1 MGFPIHRYN
10 AQLNQH
16 GVWKEGFTEEEVEKI
31 VFLEKLMDFTKGRVG
46 TESKQQLDATTRDSD
61 VCFLTP
67 DENAHWIFERLA
79 NITPRVNY
87 DLFLYDI
94 ETIETIQFTRYSED
108 QFYDWHIDSHNQWLN
123 YERKISGVV
132 FLDDP
137 DSYEGGELEIIVDG
151 SPDRSIKIKPNKGEI
166 AFFASWMPH
175 RALPVTKGTR
185 RTLVF
190 WVQGKRTI

>member
-1 MGFPIHRYN
+1 MGFPIQRYN
-10 AQLNQH
+10 VQLPMH
-16 GVWKEGFTEEEVEKI
+16 GIWKEGFTEEEVEKI

-46 TESKQQLDATTRDSD
+46 AQSKQQLDTTTRDSD
-61 VCFLTP
+61 VSFLTP

-79 NITPRVNY
+79 TITPRVNY

-94 ETIETIQFTRYSED
+94 EAIETIQFTRYTED
-108 QFYDWHIDSHNQWLN
+108 QFYDWHIDSHNIWLN

>member
-1 MGFPIHRYN
+1 MGFPIQRYN
-10 AQLNQH
+10 VQLPLH

-46 TESKQQLDATTRDSD
+46 AQSKQQLDTTTRDSD
-61 VCFLTP
+61 VSFLTP

-79 NITPRVNY
+79 TITPRVNY

-94 ETIETIQFTRYSED
+94 EAIETIQFTRYTED
-108 QFYDWHIDSHNQWLN
+108 QFYDWHIDSHNVWLN

-151 SPDRSIKIKPNKGEI
+151 SPDRSIKIKPQKGEI
-166 AFFASWMPH
+166 AYFASWMPH

>member
-1 MGFPIHRYN
+1 MGFPLLRYN
-10 AQLNQH
+10 VQLPMH

-46 TESKQQLDATTRDSD
+46 AQSKQQLDTTTRDSD
-61 VCFLTP
+61 VSFLTP
-67 DENAHWIFERLA
+67 DENAHWIFQRLA
-79 NITPRVNY
+79 DITPRVNY

-94 ETIETIQFTRYSED
+94 ETIETIQFTRYTED
-108 QFYDWHIDSHNQWLN
+108 QFYDWHIDSHNVWLN

-137 DSYEGGELEIIVDG
+137 DDYEGGELEIITDG

-166 AFFASWMPH
+166 AYFASWMPH

>member
-10 AQLNQH
+10 VQLNQY
-16 GVWKEGFTEEEVEKI
+16 GVWKEGFSEEEVDKI
-31 VFLEKLMDFTKGRVG
+31 VFLEKLLDFTKGRVG
-46 TESKQQLDATTRDSD
+46 GRERQQLNTDARDSD
-61 VCFLTP
+61 VSFLVP
-67 DENAHWIFERLA
+67 DENTQWIFERLA
-79 NITPRVNY
+79 NITGRVNY

-94 ETIETIQFTRYSED
+94 EAIETIQFTKYSED
-108 QFYDWHIDSHNQWLN
+108 QFYDWHVDAHNMWLN

-151 SPDRSIKIKPNKGEI
+151 SPERSLKLKPQRGEI

-190 WVQGKRTI
+190 WVQGKRTV

>member
-1 MGFPIHRYN
+1 MAFPIHRYN
-10 AQLNQH
+10 AQLPQY

-31 VFLEKLMDFTKGRVG
+31 VFLEKLLEFNKGLVG
-46 TESKQQLDATTRDSD
+46 AQSQQQLDTQARDSD
-61 VCFLTP
+61 VSFLMP
-67 DENAHWIFERLA
+67 DENALWIFERLA
-79 NITPRVNY
+79 NITSRVNY

-94 ETIETIQFTRYSED
+94 DSIEAVQFTRYAED
-108 QFYDWHIDSHNQWLN
+108 QFYDWHIDSHATWLN

-151 SPDRSIKIKPNKGEI
+151 SPDRSIKIKPKVGEI
-166 AFFASWMPH
+166 AYFASWMPH
-175 RALPVTKGTR
+175 RALPVTKGVR

-190 WVQGKRTI
+190 WTQGKRTI

>member
-1 MGFPIHRYN
+1 MTYPILRYN
-10 AQLNQH
+10 VQLPMH

-46 TESKQQLDATTRDSD
+46 AQSKQKLDTTTRDSD

-67 DENAHWIFERLA
+67 DENAQWIFQRLA
-79 NITPRVNY
+79 DITPRVNY

-94 ETIETIQFTRYSED
+94 EAIETIQFTRYTED
-108 QFYDWHIDSHNQWLN
+108 QFYDWHIDSHNVWLN

-137 DSYEGGELEIIVDG
+137 EDYEGGELEIITDG
-151 SPDRSIKIKPNKGEI
+151 SPDRSIKIKPGKGEI

>member
-1 MGFPIHRYN
+1 MGFPLLRYN
-10 AQLNQH
+10 VQLPMQ
-16 GVWKEGFTEEEVEKI
+16 GVWKDGFTEEEVDKI

-46 TESKQQLDATTRDSD
+46 VQAKQQLDTSTRDSD

-67 DENAHWIFERLA
+67 DENAHWVFDRLA
-79 NITPRVNY
+79 NITSRVNY

-94 ETIETIQFTRYSED
+94 ESIETIQFTRYTED
-108 QFYDWHIDSHNQWLN
+108 QFYDWHIDSHNVWLN

-137 DSYEGGELEIIVDG
+137 DSYEGGELEIITDG

-166 AFFASWMPH
+166 AYFASWMPH

>member
-1 MGFPIHRYN
+1 MSFPIHRYN
-10 AQLNQH
+10 VQLNQY

-46 TESKQQLDATTRDSD
+46 AESKQQLDTSARDSD
-61 VCFLTP
+61 VCFLAP
-67 DENAHWIFERLA
+67 DENAHWIFQRLA
-79 NITPRVNY
+79 NITSRVNY

-94 ETIETIQFTRYSED
+94 ETIETIQFTRYTED
-108 QFYDWHIDSHNQWLN
+108 QFYDWHIDSHNMWLN

-137 DSYEGGELEIIVDG
+137 DSYEGGELEIITDG

-190 WVQGKRTI
+190 WVQGKRTV

>member
-1 MGFPIHRYN
+1 MGFPIQRYN
-10 AQLNQH
+10 VQLPLH

-46 TESKQQLDATTRDSD
+46 AQSKQQLDTTTRDSD
-61 VCFLTP
+61 VSFLTP

-79 NITPRVNY
+79 TITPRVNY

-94 ETIETIQFTRYSED
+94 EAIETIQFTRYTED
-108 QFYDWHIDSHNQWLN
+108 QFYDWHIDSHNIWLN

>member
-1 MGFPIHRYN
+1 MSFPIQRYN
-10 AQLNQH
+10 VQLSLH

-46 TESKQQLDATTRDSD
+46 AQSKQQLDTTTRDSD
-61 VCFLTP
+61 VSFLTP

-79 NITPRVNY
+79 SITPRVNY

-94 ETIETIQFTRYSED
+94 EAIETIQFTRYTEG
-108 QFYDWHIDSHNQWLN
+108 QFYDWHIDSHSVWLN

-190 WVQGKRTI
+190 WVQGKRII

>member
-10 AQLNQH
+10 VQLNQY
-16 GVWKEGFTEEEVEKI
+16 GIWKEGFTEEEVEKI

-46 TESKQQLDATTRDSD
+46 AQSKQQLDTTTRDSD
-61 VCFLTP
+61 VSFLTP

-94 ETIETIQFTRYSED
+94 EAIETIQFTRYTED
-108 QFYDWHIDSHNQWLN
+108 QFYDWHIDSHSMWLN
-123 YERKISGVV
+123 FERKISGVV

-190 WVQGKRTI
+190 WVQGKRII

>member
-10 AQLNQH
+10 VQLAQY

-31 VFLEKLMDFTKGRVG
+31 IFLEKLLDFTKGRVG
-46 TESKQQLDATTRDSD
+46 GQSKQQVDPNARDSD
-61 VCFLTP
+61 VSFLVP
-67 DENAHWIFERLA
+67 DDNAYWIFERLA

-94 ETIETIQFTRYSED
+94 EAIETIQFTRYSEE
-108 QFYDWHIDSHNQWLN
+108 QFYDWHIDSHNMWLN

-137 DSYEGGELEIIVDG
+137 DSYEGGELEIITDG
-151 SPDRSIKIKPNKGEI
+151 SPERSVKIKPNKGEI

-175 RALPVTKGTR
+175 RALPVTKGKR

>member
-1 MGFPIHRYN
+1 MAFPIHRYN
-10 AQLNQH
+10 VQLPMH

-46 TESKQQLDATTRDSD
+46 SQKQQQVDSATRDSD
-61 VCFLTP
+61 VCFLAP

-79 NITPRVNY
+79 NITSRVNY

-94 ETIETIQFTRYSED
+94 ESIETIQFTRYTED
-108 QFYDWHIDSHNQWLN
+108 QFYDWHIDSHNMWLN

-151 SPDRSIKIKPNKGEI
+151 SPDRSVKIKPNKGEI

>member
-10 AQLNQH
+10 VQLSQY
-16 GVWKEGFTEEEVEKI
+16 GIWKEGFTEEEVEKI

-46 TESKQQLDATTRDSD
+46 VQSKQNLDPTTRDSD

-67 DENAHWIFERLA
+67 DENASWIFERLA
-79 NITPRVNY
+79 SITPRVNY

-94 ETIETIQFTRYSED
+94 EAIETIQFTRYTED
-108 QFYDWHIDSHNQWLN
+108 QFYDWHIDSHNVWLN

-166 AFFASWMPH
+166 AYFASWMPH

>member
-1 MGFPIHRYN
+1 MSYPIYRYN
-10 AQLNQH
+10 VQLDQY
-16 GVWKEGFTEEEVEKI
+16 GVWKEAFTEEEVE
-31 VFLEKLMDFTKGRVG
+31 TKGRVG
-46 TESKQQLDATTRDSD
+46 AESKQQLDTSARDSD
-61 VCFLTP
+61 VSFLRP
-67 DENAHWIFERLA
+67 DENALWIFQRLG
-79 NITPRVNY
+79 NIIPRANY

-94 ETIETIQFTRYSED
+94 EIIEAIQFTKYAED
-108 QFYDWHIDSHNQWLN
+108 QFYDWHIDSHNTWLN

-137 DSYEGGELEIIVDG
+137 DSYEGGELEIIVNG
-151 SPDRSIKIKPNKGEI
+151 SPDRSIKIKPKKGEI

-175 RALPVTKGTR
+175 RVLPVTKGTR

>member
-1 MGFPIHRYN
+1 MGFPLLRYN
-10 AQLNQH
+10 VQLPMH
-16 GVWKEGFTEEEVEKI
+16 GVWKDGFTEEEVDKI

-46 TESKQQLDATTRDSD
+46 AQSKQQLDTSTRDSD
-61 VCFLTP
+61 VSFLTP
-67 DENAHWIFERLA
+67 DENAHWVFERLA
-79 NITPRVNY
+79 NITSRVNY

-94 ETIETIQFTRYSED
+94 ESIETIQFTRYTED
-108 QFYDWHIDSHNQWLN
+108 QFYDWHIDSHNMWLN

-137 DSYEGGELEIIVDG
+137 DDYEGGELEIITDG
-151 SPDRSIKIKPNKGEI
+151 SPDRSIKIKPKKGEV
-166 AFFASWMPH
+166 AYFASWMPH

>member
-1 MGFPIHRYN
+1 MGFPIQRYN
-10 AQLNQH
+10 VQLNLY
-16 GVWKEGFTEEEVEKI
+16 GIWKEGFTEEEVEKI

-46 TESKQQLDATTRDSD
+46 AQSKQQLDTTTRDSD
-61 VCFLTP
+61 VSFLTP

-79 NITPRVNY
+79 SITPRVNY

-94 ETIETIQFTRYSED
+94 EAIETIQFTRYTED
-108 QFYDWHIDSHNQWLN
+108 QFYDWHIDSHNIWLN

-190 WVQGKRTI
+190 WVQGKRII

>member
-1 MGFPIHRYN
+1 MGFPIQRYN
-10 AQLNQH
+10 VQLNLY
-16 GVWKEGFTEEEVEKI
+16 GIWKEGFTEEEVEKI

-46 TESKQQLDATTRDSD
+46 AQSKQQLDTTTRDSD
-61 VCFLTP
+61 VSFLTP

-79 NITPRVNY
+79 TITPRVNY

-94 ETIETIQFTRYSED
+94 EAIETIQFTRYTED
-108 QFYDWHIDSHNQWLN
+108 QFYDWHIDSHNVWLN

-151 SPDRSIKIKPNKGEI
+151 SPDRSIKIKPQKGEI
-166 AFFASWMPH
+166 AYFASWMPH